1 MFENKTI
8 GEIKAKLPKS
18 VFVMLRISDS
28 FNQKAMKN
36 EPEEDMSNTD
46 KIYNW
51 QWLEFWIYK
60 EYLQINRKKSNWNM
74 DKAQGKAILK
84 TQSLTTK
91 RHFKRCFVFV
101 VIRKWKLKHN
111 EVPF

>member
-8 GEIKAKLPKS
+8 GEIKAKLAKS

-46 KIYNW
+46 KIYN
-51 QWLEFWIYK
+51 
-60 EYLQINRKKSNWNM
+60 
-74 DKAQGKAILK
+74 
-84 TQSLTTK
+84 
-91 RHFKRCFVFV
+91 
-101 VIRKWKLKHN
+101 
-111 EVPF
+111 